1 MRHGFTLIEL
11 MIVIAIIAIIAA
23 IAIPNLLESRV
34 SAQEAAGATALKSG
48 LLPAQVQFQA
58 GCYIDT
64 DGNGLG
70 EYATATSTST
80 YLGTAHSFILM
91 SGGTTTPG
99 GITLNLLAP
108 TYQSAT
114 PQISGYRFN
123 DPLSQIS
130 SQERVWGVISQPLDS
145 NQGRRVFA
153 INQAGNIYA
162 SKPNVTACSSTT
174 SPNDAS
180 LFGTSLVGDPNSA
193 DWVPYRR

>member
-1 MRHGFTLIEL
+1 MRPGFTLIEL

-48 LLPAQVQFQA
+48 LLPAEVQFQA

-70 EYATATSTST
+70 EYATSTST
-80 YLGTAHSFILM
+80 VLGVGQSFPLM
-91 SGGTTTPG
+91 SGASTTTG

-108 TYQSAT
+108 TYQKTT
-114 PQISGYRFN
+114 PAISGYDFD
-123 DPLSQIS
+123 DPQSQIS
-130 SQERVWGVISQPLDS
+130 SQERCWGVISQPLDS
-145 NQGRRVFA
+145 NQGRRLFA

-162 SKPNVTACSSTT
+162 STPNVTACSSTT
-174 SPNDAS
+174 TPNDVN
-180 LFGTSLVGDPNSA
+180 LFGTSLVLAPNQA
-193 DWVPYRR
+193 KWVPYRR